1 MQVLTSFI
9 SVLSEER
16 IGRAICGTGPN
27 KGCLADTNLDD
38 DHNTT
43 NVVDVVWTVTGMLRR
58 GYYVPRW
65 LEIRTQ
71 AVGTSYYFIM

>member
-1 MQVLTSFI
+1 MELAQTKVGMGK
-9 SVLSEER
+9 R
-16 IGRAICGTGPN
+16 G

-58 GYYVPRW
+58 G
-65 LEIRTQ
+65 
-71 AVGTSYYFIM
+71 